1 MMQKYT
7 IKYHLYDLR
16 AQAGLT
22 ERQLAELSGI
32 SKTQISQIESGKGNP
47 TIHTICALALALDV
61 SPDKL
66 FSIEITQ

>member
-1 MMQKYT
+1 MIPNFT

-16 AQAGLT
+16 TQAGLT
-22 ERQLAELSGI
+22 ERQLAELSGV
-32 SKTQISQIESGKGNP
+32 SKSQINQIEGGKGNP